1 MEMDKYLEILS
12 AQIRNSRARA
22 MAVKEIRDHIEDQT
36 QMYESR
42 GMTREEARREA
53 VRQMGDPVE
62 TGEGLDRIH
71 RPDMDWKLLGWIA
84 AFSILGLIIQYVC
97 FYGLKDMAGSSEGA
111 FIRQCIYTAAGLALM
126 TGVCLCDYSILGNY
140 GDLMGVCFLGGI
152 VVICSLDIFPREN
165 GAYGY
170 LKYMMYLFVPVY
182 GGILWRR
189 RGRGYRGIAAGFL
202 WIAAA
207 FITGTKFVGGGFS
220 ITANAVAACG
230 VMLLMALWKD
240 WFGVSRRAGL
250 IMAPV
255 LVGGAC
261 LLLLSG
267 LRSYQIRRLKVLF
280 YPEAYANEAGYFTYN
295 IRKIISVLSMNRNT
309 YGVLGQKGLLEFWNH
324 CGIPGGYM
332 LLQSAII
339 LGLGKTM
346 VLCGIYGAFFFYLFS
361 MAIRE
366 KNSLGRLTGIGCAAV
381 LAAETVQNILYN
393 AGIGLTYSGGIP
405 FLSYGG
411 IHTMVIYVILGILLS
426 IYRYRRLVWDS
437 GAQEHGK
444 EGKRQGIQIGAYVI
458 RVEKRESHLQP

>member
-207 FITGTKFVGGGFS
+207 FITGTKFVG
-220 ITANAVAACG
+220 
-230 VMLLMALWKD
+230 
-240 WFGVSRRAGL
+240 
-250 IMAPV
+250 
-255 LVGGAC
+255 
-261 LLLLSG
+261 
-267 LRSYQIRRLKVLF
+267 
-280 YPEAYANEAGYFTYN
+280 
-295 IRKIISVLSMNRNT
+295 
-309 YGVLGQKGLLEFWNH
+309 
-324 CGIPGGYM
+324 
-332 LLQSAII
+332 
-339 LGLGKTM
+339 
-346 VLCGIYGAFFFYLFS
+346 
-361 MAIRE
+361 
-366 KNSLGRLTGIGCAAV
+366 
-381 LAAETVQNILYN
+381 
-393 AGIGLTYSGGIP
+393 
-405 FLSYGG
+405 
-411 IHTMVIYVILGILLS
+411 
-426 IYRYRRLVWDS
+426 
-437 GAQEHGK
+437 
-444 EGKRQGIQIGAYVI
+444 
-458 RVEKRESHLQP
+458 